1 MAAVANTVVRAP
13 NKPLHIGLWAV
24 QGLLAAAFLAIGA
37 TKTSTPID
45 QLAPKM
51 PWVTTVPAAFVRFV
65 GTVELAG
72 ALGLVL
78 PSVARIKPWL
88 TPLAA
93 AGFAVMMIFAAGL
106 HVVRGETEVLPVN
119 LILGALAAFVAW
131 GRSGRAR
138 IPSR

>member
-1 MAAVANTVVRAP
+1 MTAVANTAVHAP
-13 NKPLHIGLWAV
+13 SKALHIGLWVV
-24 QGLLAAAFLAIGA
+24 QGLLAAAFLAIGV

-45 QLAPKM
+45 QLASKM
-51 PWVTTVPAAFVRFV
+51 PWVTTAPEAFVRFV

-78 PSVARIKPWL
+78 PSVTRIKPWL

-93 AGFAVMMIFAAGL
+93 AGLAIMMIFAAGL
-106 HVVRGETEVLPVN
+106 HVFRGETEVLPVN
-119 LILGALAAFVAW
+119 LIFGVLAAFVAW